1 MFKICFHKLNLECV
15 FCHFYLFLNL
25 FVLKAREKKSP
36 SAVRQKK
43 KNSCIKALKANPNIL
58 CIVAFQ
64 VDLVSGTS
72 RYLKWKITQKY
83 LRKSSAI

>member
-43 KNSCIKALKANPNIL
+43 KKTLVLKL
-58 CIVAFQ
+58 
-64 VDLVSGTS
+64 
-72 RYLKWKITQKY
+72 
-83 LRKSSAI
+83 